1 MKYPDELTFFP
12 HARSFYFS
20 SMKPI
25 IAISMG
31 DPNGIGP
38 EVAIKSLKNS
48 DLKDSIPLWI
58 GSKKVI
64 EYYSN
69 KFDIPLPF
77 KTFKDGDQPKAG
89 NVYLLDLF
97 ADLDFELNPGEIS
110 KEAGSLSMQSVQKG
124 IELCLDGKA
133 HALTTA
139 PISKEAIHK
148 AGYNVP
154 GHTEFLAEKTGTEN
168 VVMVL
173 ASENLRVALATI
185 HIPLKDVKTSIKK
198 ENLKTNL
205 RILYESLSIDFGIEQ
220 PKIGVLGLNPHAGDG
235 GVIGTEEI
243 ELITPALDE
252 LSDEDILVDGPF
264 AADGYFGS
272 QLYKIYDATLAM
284 YHDQGLIPFKTL
296 TFGKG
301 VNFTAG
307 LPIIRTSPDHGTA
320 FNIAGKNIADQ
331 QSFHAAYG
339 MATEMAKN
347 RMKNLE

>member
-1 MKYPDELTFFP
+1 
-12 HARSFYFS
+12 
-20 SMKPI
+20 MKPI

-38 EVAIKSLKNS
+38 EVTLKSLERT
-48 DLKDSIPLWI
+48 DLEKSIPVWI
-58 GSKKVI
+58 GSEKI
-64 EYYSN
+64 FEFYSD
-69 KFDIPLPF
+69 KFDIQLPTKKF
-77 KTFKDGDQPKAG
+77 LENQSLKAG
-89 NVYLLDLF
+89 SVYLFDIF
-97 ADLDFELNPGEIS
+97 EDSDFKVQIGEIS
-110 KEAGSLSMQSVQKG
+110 REAGSMAMQSVEKG
-124 IELCLDGKA
+124 IELCMNKKA
-133 HALTTA
+133 NALTTA

-154 GHTEFLAEKTGTEN
+154 GHTEFLAKKTGTDE

-173 ASENLRVALATI
+173 ASDNLRVALATI
-185 HIPLKDVKTSIKK
+185 HIPLKDVKKSIKK
-198 ENLKTNL
+198 EKLQTNL
-205 RILYESLSIDFGIEQ
+205 RILYKSLHVDFGIDQ

-252 LSDEDILVDGPF
+252 LSDEKILIDGPF

-296 TFGKG
+296 SFGKG

-320 FNIAGKNIADQ
+320 FNIAGKNVADE
-331 QSFHAAYG
+331 QSFGAAYQ
-339 MATEMAKN
+339 MAAEMAKN
-347 RMKNLE
+347 RYKNRS